1 MNHKLLSITAICAT
15 MIACSSKTET
25 VLPTS
30 VELPG
35 TIDNEAFAAN
45 VESISV
51 MNLEM
56 CDSWVFADWSYAA
69 FQKIVFS
76 DNYTYLLNTMGMSLM
91 CFDRQTGEIVSSRT
105 IMGNGPGEIVSAE
118 SLFCIG
124 DTLCIADYPGVVR
137 QYDHNCRFIGKMNQ
151 FGDWARHYNIL
162 RLNNGYA
169 FVSVANIW
177 ADTLCPAVILTDKS
191 FNIKSR
197 HFSSAHIRYHL
208 EGYADVYFANGD
220 TVRFFHPFDNHIYS
234 LCGDREQ
241 CMELNLPNPLTI
253 KTAEDIGTE
262 SIDILHEYDGFYSDL
277 CESGRFV
284 CFGYNI
290 DKVRHWAMVDKYTNS
305 VVSIK
310 KYDFSQN
317 DNSISDIVTSFFKWG
332 TIILTDGKFIYLKS
346 SHFTVSRLLNGHD
359 DILDARLQKTQAEYR
374 AYLLN
379 NIEYLKGLESE
390 ELNTAAILLKIKLK
404 D

>member
-1 MNHKLLSITAICAT
+1 MKNKLSLTAIALAALMT
-15 MIACSSKTET
+15 ACSSKNET
-25 VLPTS
+25 ITS
-30 VELPG
+30 RIELPG
-35 TIDNEAFAAN
+35 TIDEEAFAAN

-51 MNLEM
+51 MNLQM
-56 CDSWVFADWSYAA
+56 DDYWVFADWSYAA

-76 DNYTYLLNTMGMSLM
+76 DNYTYLLNTKGMHLM
-91 CFDRQTGEIVSSRT
+91 CFDGQTGEMVSSRT
-105 IMGNGPGEIVSAE
+105 INGNGPGEIVSAE
-118 SLFCIG
+118 SMFCIG
-124 DTLCIADYPGVVR
+124 DTLCIVDYPGVVR
-137 QYDHNCRFIGKMNQ
+137 QYDRNCRFIGKMRQ

-177 ADTLCPAVILTDKS
+177 ADTLCPAIILTDKS

-208 EGYADVYFANGD
+208 EGYADIYYANGD

-241 CMELNLPNPLTI
+241 CIELALPNPLTI
-253 KTAEDIGTE
+253 KTAENIGTE
-262 SIDILHEYDGFYSDL
+262 SIDILREYDGFYNDF
-277 CESGRFV
+277 CESGDFM

-290 DKVRHWAMVDKYTNS
+290 DKVRHLAMLDKHTNS

-310 KYDFSQN
+310 KFDFSQN
-317 DNSISDIVTSFFKWG
+317 ASTADIITSFFKRG
-332 TIILTDGKFIYLKS
+332 TIILTDGNYIYVRSWLHTLS
-346 SHFTVSRLLNGHD
+346 QLLNGHD
-359 DILDARLQKTQAEYR
+359 DLLDERLKETQASYH
-374 AYLLN
+374 AYVKK
-379 NIEYLKGLESE
+379 NIEYLKDLEPE
-390 ELNTAAILLKIKLK
+390 ELNTANVLLKIKLK